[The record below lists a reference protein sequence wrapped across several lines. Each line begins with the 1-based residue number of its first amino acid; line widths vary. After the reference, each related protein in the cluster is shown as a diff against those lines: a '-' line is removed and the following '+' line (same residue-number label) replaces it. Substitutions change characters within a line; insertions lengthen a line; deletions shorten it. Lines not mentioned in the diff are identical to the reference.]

1 MTWKFSSKT
10 RKFWSRTSKLSKAG
24 VLKRCKENKITAPPN
39 DWRNIPF
46 CLNSFKNNYHRI
58 KSSQSL
64 IIMVLIEHLES
75 WKYKTDEIQTSPF
88 NLGIRKKL
96 NQIKNSSCE
105 VWIFRDIHSLASLFI
120 RRQWVFI
127 QWHSV
132 WNENKSSWISTYPK
146 FRSHIQ
152 NNKDFC
158 VTLIDFLLII
168 KQIPQFLIREN
179 SFLRVRGGERDT

>member
-39 DWRNIPF
+39 DWRNIRF

-96 NQIKNSSCE
+96 NQIKIPHAKSESSVTYIPLLVFSLEDSGFLFNDIRCE
-105 VWIFRDIHSLASLFI
+105 MRTNQVESPLIPNFDLTYKTTKIFVSL
-120 RRQWVFI
+120 
-127 QWHSV
+127 
-132 WNENKSSWISTYPK
+132 
-146 FRSHIQ
+146 
-152 NNKDFC
+152 
-158 VTLIDFLLII
+158 LLI
-168 KQIPQFLIREN
+168 F
-179 SFLRVRGGERDT
+179 SS